1 MNQIARF
8 GMVLGVIC
16 LLATLVLALTYQV
29 TKPKIEEQLKKE
41 EQAALKAISPYTDS
55 FREKS
60 IDGINYFEALK
71 GGKLQGYCLRITA
84 NGYSGFIRLMAGI
97 DLNGIITGVRVLE
110 QQETPGLG
118 ARIDEVRPGENAPW
132 FLRQFRGKDSRNLE
146 VKKSIDAI
154 TGATI
159 SSRAVTEGITK
170 AVVEFL
176 SNIHKGK

>member
-97 DLNGIITGVRVLE
+97 D
-110 QQETPGLG
+110 
-118 ARIDEVRPGENAPW
+118 
-132 FLRQFRGKDSRNLE
+132 
-146 VKKSIDAI
+146 
-154 TGATI
+154 
-159 SSRAVTEGITK
+159 
-170 AVVEFL
+170 
-176 SNIHKGK
+176 